1 MMRRLVPARGFA
13 WCMSA
18 GITAAAFK
26 APATPAAATALMVG
40 RRHAADVVPER
51 QLLYDN
57 DSFLTGSSAMYID
70 DLYHQWKKN
79 PKSVD
84 ESWAQLFSR
93 SDLGEYEHGLLDA
106 PIRVLPTESSD
117 PMEVKQSLADCG
129 RLTWM
134 IQAFEDRGHLKA
146 QTDPLNYDETD
157 ITQRTPSRRY
167 RELVRLDLPYFG
179 FSEKDADR
187 VVRVG
192 FQDQVGGVWDTSS
205 APMTIKQLHTL
216 LTKRYCGKIGF
227 ELVHL
232 VDAEAKR
239 FIRNQIEVEDETS
252 SLHRVLNKE
261 EKRRIWDIVA
271 SAVFFEDYFKRKHST
286 QKRFGCDG
294 AETMIVGLRA
304 LLERS
309 SKFGVETINLGM
321 AHRGRLNVLCHI
333 IGKPFEVIL
342 KEFIGVTGQE
352 LHPFQIQSDVKYH
365 LGCRAQLELFSG
377 KVLQTEMLCNP
388 SHLEAVNPFVQ
399 GYTRAMQVARGEE
412 GWQKVLPI
420 EIHGDAAF
428 SGQGVAFETMC
439 ISEVGEQ
446 NTGGTVHVVCNN
458 QIGFTTDPKSS
469 RSSAYCTD
477 LGRVYGCPILHVNGD
492 CPEEVVRVFEFA
504 AEYRAKFHKSVV
516 IDLVCYRRFGHNE
529 NDDPSITQP
538 LMYERIRSMPD
549 VFSKYSEVLIADG
562 SVTAKEVTQKAIDEK
577 ARYGSFQ
584 DAAAQVNY
592 ADYLKKSIPPLWKN
606 MKYSDEMGKV
616 TLQPT
621 KITQDTVDKVVTAL
635 KTYPPDFQVHPKLKT
650 VLDRRNETIEAGTG
664 IDWGTAEALAFGSLL
679 LEGHQVRVTGEDV
692 ERGTFA
698 HRHAVVHDQKK
709 ERTYVPL
716 QHISDGQG
724 KMIINNSPLSEYG
737 MLGYAAG
744 YSLYDPNTLVIWEAQ
759 YGDFANGGTIVF
771 DQFLSAGESK
781 WNQQQSCVV
790 TLPHG
795 YDGKGAEH
803 SSGRLERFLQMSN
816 EDVAT
821 PAYSREERAHRV
833 NWEITYPS
841 TPAQYFHL
849 LRRHVKRD
857 FRNCLV
863 VFFSKQYLR
872 APNVSTLSELMEGEF
887 QPVIPDP
894 TVPARQARRLVLCSG
909 QLYHTLNKYRETKGV
924 KDVALVRIEELS
936 PFPVAEVQQLLAE
949 YSSAELT
956 WAQEEPKNM
965 GAWNHVEPRIDEYT
979 KGQRQ
984 LRYVGRAIS
993 AAPSTGYKSKH
1004 DREQE
1009 LICEKCFS

>member
-1 MMRRLVPARGFA
+1 MMRRMVAVGGFASCMSAVTATMLLKTPATTAATSVLAMGRRHSADGVPAR
-13 WCMSA
+13 
-18 GITAAAFK
+18 
-26 APATPAAATALMVG
+26 
-40 RRHAADVVPER
+40 
-51 QLLYDN
+51 QLLHEN
-57 DSFLTGSSAMYID
+57 DSFLSGSSAMYID
-70 DLYHQWKKN
+70 GLYHQWKMD

-84 ESWAQLFSR
+84 ESWAQVFSR
-93 SDLGEYEHGLLDA
+93 NDLDIYDRGLLDA
-106 PIRVLPTESSD
+106 PICVLPSEGSD
-117 PMEVKQSLADCG
+117 LMEVKQSLADCG

-134 IQAFEDRGHLKA
+134 IQAFEDRGHLMA
-146 QTDPLNYDETD
+146 QVDPLNCDD
-157 ITQRTPSRRY
+157 LDGALRTPSRRY
-167 RELVRLDLPYFG
+167 REQVRLDLPYFG

-216 LTKRYCGKIGF
+216 LMSRYCGKIGF

-239 FIRNQIEVEDETS
+239 FLRNQIEVVSDS
-252 SLHRVLNKE
+252 SLFHSAFSR
-261 EKRRIWDIVA
+261 EKKRQIWDTVA
-271 SAVFFEDYFKRKHST
+271 SAVFFEDFFKRKYST

-294 AETMIVGLRA
+294 AESMIVGLRA
-304 LLERS
+304 LQEKS
-309 SKFGVETINLGM
+309 AEFGVESINLGM
-321 AHRGRLNVLCHI
+321 AHRGRLNVLYHV

-342 KEFIGVTGQE
+342 KEFIGVTGKE

-365 LGCRAQLELFSG
+365 LGFHSQVKLQSG
-377 KVLQTEMLCNP
+377 KMMKMEMLYNP

-399 GYTRAMQVARGEE
+399 GYTRAMQVALGEE
-412 GWQKVLPI
+412 GRKKVLPI

-428 SGQGVAFETMC
+428 AGQGVSFETMC
-439 ISEVGEQ
+439 ISEMGEQ
-446 NTGGTVHVVCNN
+446 STGGTVHVACNN
-458 QIGFTTDPKSS
+458 QIGFTTDPRAS

-477 LGRVYGCPILHVNGD
+477 LGRVFGCPILHVNGD
-492 CPEEVVRVFEFA
+492 SPEEVVRVFEFA
-504 AEYRAKFHKSVV
+504 AEYRARFHKSIV

-538 LMYERIRSMPD
+538 LMYDRIRSTPN
-549 VFSKYSEVLIADG
+549 VFRKYSDSLIAEDVVVA
-562 SVTAKEVTQKAIDEK
+562 SEVTQKAIDEK
-577 ARYGSFQ
+577 AHYGQFQ
-584 DAAAQVNY
+584 DAAAQLNY
-592 ADYLKKSIPPLWKN
+592 ADYLKKSIPTLWKG
-606 MKYSDEMGKV
+606 MKYSDELGKV
-616 TLQPT
+616 TMQPT
-621 KITQDTVDKVVTAL
+621 RITREAVDKVLKAL

-650 VLDRRNETIEAGTG
+650 LLDRRVESIETGTG

-692 ERGTFA
+692 ECGTYSQ
-698 HRHAVVHDQKK
+698 RHAVLYGQQQM
-709 ERTYVPL
+709 RAYVPL
-716 QHISDGQG
+716 AHISDDQG

-744 YSLYDPNTLVIWEAQ
+744 YSLYDPNTLVMWEAQ
-759 YGDFANGGTIVF
+759 YGDVANGATIVF

-790 TLPHG
+790 TLSHG

-821 PAYSREERAHRV
+821 PAYSKEERAHRV
-833 NWEITYPS
+833 NWEVVFPS

-849 LRRHVKRD
+849 LRRHLKRD
-857 FRNCLV
+857 FRKCLV
-863 VFFSKQYLR
+863 VFFSKKYLR
-872 APNVSTLSELMEGEF
+872 APNVSVLSEFLEGEF

-894 TVPARQARRLVLCSG
+894 TVPASQARRLVMCTG
-909 QLYHTLNKYRETKGV
+909 QLFHTLNAVREKKGV

-949 YSSAELT
+949 YSNAELM
-956 WAQEEPKNM
+956 WAQEEPRNM
-965 GAWNHVEPRIDEYT
+965 GAWSHVESRIDEYT
-979 KGQRQ
+979 NGQRR
-984 LRYVGRAIS
+984 LRFVGRPIS

-1004 DREQE
+1004 DMEHNY
-1009 LICEKCFS
+1009 ICENCFR

>member
-1 MMRRLVPARGFA
+1 MMRRLVAARGFA
-13 WCMSA
+13 SCLA
-18 GITAAAFK
+18 AVTTAATFK
-26 APATPAAATALMVG
+26 APATCAASLVMG
-40 RRHAADVVPER
+40 RRHSADGVPER
-51 QLLYDN
+51 QLLYEN
-57 DSFLTGSSAMYID
+57 DSFLSGSSAMYLEE
-70 DLYHQWKKN
+70 LYHQWKKD
-79 PKSVD
+79 PSSVD

-93 SDLGEYEHGLLDA
+93 SDLNEYDHGLLDA
-106 PIRVLPTESSD
+106 PIRVIPTQSSD
-117 PMEVKQSLADCG
+117 PTEVKQSLADCG

-134 IQAFEDRGHLKA
+134 IQAFEDRGHLMA
-146 QTDPLNYDETD
+146 QTDPLNYEDTD
-157 ITQRTPSRRY
+157 VTHRTPSRRF
-167 RELVRLDLPYFG
+167 REMVRLDLPYFG
-179 FSEKDADR
+179 FTKKDEDR

-216 LTKRYCGKIGF
+216 LTNRYCGKIGF

-232 VDAEAKR
+232 NDAEAKR
-239 FIRNQIEVEDETS
+239 FIRNQIEVEGETS
-252 SLHRVLNKE
+252 SLHRVFSKE
-261 EKRRIWDIVA
+261 EKKRIWSSVA
-271 SAVFFEDYFKRKHST
+271 SAVFFEDFFKRKYST

-294 AETMIVGLRA
+294 AESMITGLRA
-304 LLERS
+304 LLEKS
-309 SKFGVETINLGM
+309 SALGVEKINLGM
-321 AHRGRLNVLCHI
+321 AHRGRLNVLCHV

-365 LGCRAQLELFSG
+365 LGCHSQVQLHSG
-377 KVLQTEMLCNP
+377 KTMATEMLCNP

-399 GYTRAMQVARGEE
+399 GYTRAMQVAYGQE
-412 GWQKVLPI
+412 GRLRVLPM
-420 EIHGDAAF
+420 ESHGDAAF
-428 SGQGVAFETMC
+428 SGQGVAFESMG

-446 NTGGTVHVVCNN
+446 DTGGTVHVVCNN

-477 LGRVYGCPILHVNGD
+477 LGRVYSCPILHVTGD
-492 CPEEVVRVFEFA
+492 VPEEVVRVFEFA
-504 AEYRAKFHKSVV
+504 AEYRAKFHTSVV

-538 LMYERIRSMPD
+538 LMYDRIRSMPD
-549 VFSKYSEVLIADG
+549 VFRRYSDALVAEG
-562 SVTAKEVTQKAIDEK
+562 TVTAQEVTQKAIDEK
-577 ARYGSFQ
+577 ARYGKFQ
-584 DAAAQVNY
+584 DTAGQVNY
-592 ADYLKKSIPPLWKN
+592 ADYLKQSIPALWKG
-606 MKYSDEMGKV
+606 MKYSDELGKV
-616 TLQPT
+616 TSQPT
-621 KITQDTVDKVVTAL
+621 KISQDAVDKVLAAL

-650 VLDRRNETIEAGTG
+650 VLDRRNESIETGNG

-698 HRHAVVHDQKK
+698 QRHAVLHDVKQ
-709 ERTYVPL
+709 ERIYVPL
-716 QHISDGQG
+716 AHISENQG

-759 YGDFANGGTIVF
+759 YGDFANGATIVF

-816 EDVAT
+816 EDVTT
-821 PAYSREERAHRV
+821 PAYTKEERAHRV

-849 LRRHVKRD
+849 LRRHLKRD
-857 FRNCLV
+857 FRKALII
-863 VFFSKQYLR
+863 FFSKQYLR
-872 APNVSTLSELMEGEF
+872 APNVSTLSDILEGEF

-894 TVPARQARRLVLCSG
+894 SVPASQASSLVMCTG

-949 YSSAELT
+949 YSNAELT

-965 GAWNHVEPRIDEYT
+965 GAWAHVEPRIDEYT
-979 KGQRQ
+979 NGQRP
-984 LRYVGRAIS
+984 LRYVGRAIC

-1004 DREQE
+1004 DKEQE
-1009 LICEKCFS
+1009 YICENCFN